1 MVLVQYITFDEYTN
15 LGGTVND
22 EATFISLQRQIESR
36 MNYITFGRIDK
47 MLPENAELRE
57 AVSILEVELIDVF
70 SGELADTVKTG
81 VQSYSNGIE
90 SITYSVSNTDIE
102 KQRNGRIYTTMQ
114 SFLWKFPELFYRGR
128 C

>member
-1 MVLVQYITFDEYTN
+1 MQYITFDEYTN
-15 LGGTVND
+15 LGGNVTD

-47 MLPENAELRE
+47 MLPDNAELRE
-57 AVSILEVELIDVF
+57 AVSILEVELINVF

>member
-1 MVLVQYITFDEYTN
+1 MQYITFAEYTN
-15 LGGTVND
+15 LGGTVKD

-36 MNYITFGRIDK
+36 MNYITFGRVDK

-57 AVSILEVELIDVF
+57 AVSILEVELINVF
-70 SGELADTVKTG
+70 SGELVDTVKTG

-90 SITYSVSNTDIE
+90 SITYAVSNTDIE

>member
-1 MVLVQYITFDEYTN
+1 MQYITFDEYKN
-15 LGGTVND
+15 LGGNVTD

-57 AVSILEVELIDVF
+57 TVSILEVELINVF
-70 SGELADTVKTG
+70 SGELAEEKAKTG
-81 VQSYSNGIE
+81 IQSYSNGIE
-90 SITYSVSNTDIE
+90 SITYAVSNTDIE

-114 SFLWKFPELFYRGR
+114 SFLYKFPELFYRGR